1 MNKILK
7 FSSILLLF
15 FFILIPIYSMD
26 FQGILFVDYYG
37 TMESDHSYTNLRN
50 RYYFQPSFSGG
61 LFDDAMEYEISA
73 NLFYDPLGD
82 SSFVSTDNFVE
93 PENILRE
100 AYIVIPLGNFDFSIG
115 QKTVSPGMTDVFSPL
130 NNINGSYTYK
140 LSLDDPYDSSRADF
154 MMQIQYY
161 PTFDDSIQFV
171 YVPFPRPDYESA
183 KTLNMLY
190 PGSNIDVDFNFDAD
204 PYLSG
209 DKGSFFLSYSH
220 MSPDFDFQID
230 YAFYTE
236 QTPNFDLGNLNYGSG
251 LTGTV
256 NSIYT
261 RNHTFGA
268 AYSTGFNGVTLVEEL
283 AANITE
289 DFSGVDIGIKNSDIT
304 LNSQITGTLLGGV
317 FAQLNVIYQYVINFD
332 ENDLKYSD
340 NINSLLEDE
349 FNNYFNQPVQNIAFL
364 IGHLHKSFLR
374 EKLYLA
380 LNAGFFFSTDVYLA
394 PRIAYS
400 LSDRINIET
409 GADIKTGEPSSYF
422 LARGNLLDNF
432 FVRLKYEY

>member
-7 FSSILLLF
+7 LSSILLLY

-26 FQGILFVDYYG
+26 FQGIFFTDYYG
-37 TMESDHSYTNLRN
+37 TMEPGNSYTNLRN

-61 LFDDAMEYEISA
+61 LFDYTVEYEISA

-82 SSFVSTDNFVE
+82 PTFIAPDNFVE

-100 AYIVIPLGNFDFSIG
+100 AYIVIPLENFDISIG

-130 NNINGSYTYK
+130 NNINGSYAYK
-140 LSLDDPYDSSRADF
+140 LSLDDPYESSRADF

-171 YVPFPRPDYESA
+171 YVPFPRPDYESV
-183 KTLNMLY
+183 KTVNMLY
-190 PGSNIDVDFNFDAD
+190 PGSNIDIDFNFDTD

-209 DKGSFFLSYSH
+209 DKGSFFLSYNH
-220 MSPDFDFQID
+220 MSPGFDFQLD
-230 YAFYTE
+230 YAFYTK
-236 QTPNFDLGNLNYGSG
+236 QTPNFDLRNLSYGPG

-256 NSIYT
+256 NSNFT

-289 DFSGVDIGIKNSDIT
+289 DFSGVDIGTKNPDIT
-304 LNSQITGTLLGGV
+304 FNSQITGTIFFGI

-332 ENDLKYSD
+332 KSSLSYSNDID
-340 NINSLLEDE
+340 SLLKDE
-349 FNNYFNQPVQNIAFL
+349 FNTYFNQPQRHIAFA
-364 IGHLHKSFLR
+364 ISHFHRSFFR

-380 LNAGFFFSTDVYLA
+380 LNAAYLYPQVYIA

-400 LSDRINIET
+400 LSDRMKIET
-409 GADIKTGEPSSYF
+409 GADINTGKPSSYF